1 MKPAIP
7 NLSGLAPEVNRVL
20 EPMKEVVEILAGRRG
35 IRADQSL
42 SPVTIA
48 NMPVATAAYA
58 AGATPTQAEFNLLV
72 DDVNA
77 LRAQIN
83 VLITKL
89 R

>member
-7 NLSGLAPEVNRVL
+7 ELSGLATEVTRVL
-20 EPMKEVVEILAGRRG
+20 QPMKEVVEILAGRRG
-35 IRADQSL
+35 KRAEQSL
-42 SPVTIA
+42 SPITIA
-48 NMPVATAAYA
+48 NMQVATAGYA

-72 DDVNA
+72 DDVAA

-83 VLITKL
+83 VLIAKL

>member
-7 NLSGLAPEVNRVL
+7 NLIGIAPEVTRIL
-20 EPMKEVVEILAGRRG
+20 EPMKEVVEILAARRG
-35 IRADQSL
+35 SREDQAL

-48 NMPVATAAYA
+48 NMPVETARYA